1 LDDDAQR
8 RLYKN
13 PLRILDSK
21 NPKMQDM
28 LNNAPKLKDFI
39 SKDGLIHFDTL
50 CNILDNHGVEYRL
63 NDRLVRGLDYY
74 NRTVYEFVTSDLGS
88 QGTIAG
94 GGRFDYLVEKL
105 GGENTPACGF
115 AIGLERIIL
124 LLETKEITHQI
135 NPDMYILNLG
145 HDARRNAFNIA
156 ELLRDHNYKVAVNLE
171 GASFKSQ
178 MKKADKSGAKIA
190 LILGD
195 DEVVKKSIK
204 IKLLRKEVS
213 QNDVLQKNL
222 LSYLKS
228 IK

>member
-1 LDDDAQR
+1 
-8 RLYKN
+8 
-13 PLRILDSK
+13 
-21 NPKMQDM
+21 M
-28 LNNAPKLKDFI
+28 
-39 SKDGLIHFDTL
+39 
-50 CNILDNHGVEYRL
+50 
-63 NDRLVRGLDYY
+63 
-74 NRTVYEFVTSDLGS
+74 
-88 QGTIAG
+88 G
-94 GGRFDYLVEKL
+94 GDK
-105 GGENTPACGF
+105 TPACGF
-115 AIGLERIIL
+115 ALGLERIIL
-124 LLETKEITHQI
+124 LLETKEIKHQI

-145 HDARRNAFNIA
+145 HDARGNALNIA
-156 ELLRDHNYKVAVNLE
+156 ELLRDHSYKVAVNLE

-213 QNDVLQKNL
+213 QEDVLQKNL